1 MKKFFLTLLALTL
14 LPLTTLDAKTDGL
27 PKWAKEEKL
36 KADEIIGRGLDA
48 NSAMIDALQQIY
60 DRLPNAVDS
69 ISLLSFLQQTDS
81 TLSIDQRNDW
91 IEKVVPLQPLVI
103 ADSAVVDSTLWVLV
117 KAEPEQIE

>member
-14 LPLTTLDAKTDGL
+14 LPLTTLDAKSDGL
-27 PKWAKEEKL
+27 PKWAKEGKL

-69 ISLLSFLQQTDS
+69 TSLLSFLQQTDS
-81 TLSIDQRNDW
+81 TLSIDRRNDW
-91 IEKVVPLQPLVI
+91 IEKIRRGIASPPCPALQTP
-103 ADSAVVDSTLWVLV
+103 TW
-117 KAEPEQIE
+117 